1 MYPVSRGGWVKLW
14 RGVACLIVVMD
25 SLPRGPPKHTAEQH
39 GWQLLRF
46 HLQNRQN
53 GNEIDSAGDN
63 LSVES
68 DSQAYLRNQTEVL
81 SATTTLK
88 RKPALWK
95 QTKKTFTCMLSDHAI
110 SFWTS
115 PRVPGAACEEK
126 YFFTTGRWSASPSR
140 GPQLPCK
147 EALRDKP
154 RTGKIARVVDRCLL
168 IGRDVQ

>member
-1 MYPVSRGGWVKLW
+1 
-14 RGVACLIVVMD
+14 MD

-88 RKPALWK
+88 QKPALSK
-95 QTKKTFTCMLSDHAI
+95 QTKKT
-110 SFWTS
+110 WTS